1 MKKILIITGPTATG
15 KSDLAVETALWC
27 QKNLDITCEIIS
39 ADSRQVYTGLDIG
52 SAKITETEM
61 HGITHHMI
69 DVADPVSEV
78 FSVVDF
84 QNMAREKMQSIFSR
98 GNVPIV
104 CGGTGLY
111 IDALVYDIDY
121 PAVLPDTKLRSEL
134 ALLSIEQLRE
144 KLQLLAPEK
153 LQTIDQSNPV
163 RLIRAIE
170 LASTDEIIPDQSNK
184 KPVYP
189 TLWIGLQLDKEIML
203 QRITKRITA
212 RIPAL
217 FDEIQHLRNIGVS
230 DEQLDRF
237 GLEYRYGLMYVLG
250 TITENEFIQLLT
262 TKTWQF
268 SKRQITWFK
277 RNTEINWYNPLTDKQ
292 KILEQVKDFL
302 KAYKN
307 NLK

>member
-52 SAKITETEM
+52 SAKITMTEM

-69 DVADPVSEV
+69 DITDPSSEV

-84 QNMAREKMQSIFSR
+84 QNMAREKMRSIFSR

-144 KLQLLAPEK
+144 KLRLLDPEK
-153 LQTIDQSNPV
+153 LLTIDQSNPL

-170 LASTDEIIPDQSNK
+170 LASTDEIVPDQSNK
-184 KPVYP
+184 QLLYP
-189 TLWIGLQLDKEIML
+189 TLWIGLQLDRETML
-203 QRITKRITA
+203 ERITKRITA

-217 FDEIQHLRNIGVS
+217 FDEIKQLRTMGVS
-230 DEQLDRF
+230 DEKLDRF
-237 GLEYRYGLMYVLG
+237 GLEYRYGLMYLLEQ
-250 TITENEFIQLLT
+250 IAENEFIQLLT

-268 SKRQITWFK
+268 SKRQMTWFK
-277 RNTEINWYNPLTDKQ
+277 RNTEINWYNPLTGKQ
-292 KILEQVKDFL
+292 KILNKIQDFL
-302 KAYKN
+302 KDI
-307 NLK
+307 

>member
-1 MKKILIITGPTATG
+1 MNKIIIITGPTATG

-27 QKNLDITCEIIS
+27 QENLGLECEIIS

-69 DVADPVSEV
+69 DVADPCNEV

-84 QNMAREKMQSIFSR
+84 QNMAREKMRSIFSR

-134 ALLSIEQLRE
+134 VLLSIEQLRE
-144 KLQLLAPEK
+144 KLRLLDPEK
-153 LQTIDQSNPV
+153 LQIIDQSNPV

-184 KPVYP
+184 QLLYP
-189 TLWIGLQLDKEIML
+189 TLWIGLQLDRETML

-217 FDEIQHLRNIGVS
+217 FDEIKHLRSIGVS
-230 DEQLDRF
+230 DERLDRF
-237 GLEYRYGLMYVLG
+237 GLEYRYGLMYVLEK
-250 TITENEFIQLLT
+250 ITENEFIQLLT
-262 TKTWQF
+262 NKTWQF
-268 SKRQITWFK
+268 SKRQMTWFK
-277 RNTEINWYNPLTDKQ
+277 RNTEINWYNPLTGKQ
-292 KILEQVKDFL
+292 KILKQVQDFL
-302 KAYKN
+302 K
-307 NLK
+307 